1 MFVVLEGIDGSGTTS
16 VSKTVT
22 KELENKHIPVIQ
34 TREPSDGP
42 IGRLMRQALKGDLKL
57 DKKAT
62 IGLFVADR
70 WWHVEHVVKPALEDG
85 KVVICDRYAYSTWV
99 YQQDAWKPSLLREIM
114 TGLPAPDLVFVLDC
128 PVEEAQRRKTPDRE
142 MFDASEAQLRYR
154 DRYQNLLAY
163 DTFRLGN
170 EKILLIDA
178 LKLDQDA
185 VVKTVLA
192 GIQEARRS

>member
-16 VSKTVT
+16 VSKAVT
-22 KELENKHIPVIQ
+22 KALEHKNIPVIQ

-57 DKKAT
+57 AKKAT
-62 IGLFVADR
+62 LGLFVADR

-99 YQQDAWKPSLLREIM
+99 YQQDAWKPTLLREIM
-114 TGLPAPDLVFVLDC
+114 SDLPAPDLVFVLDC

-163 DTFRLGN
+163 NTFRLGN